1 MFELELVLIN
11 LLGNLGNTLLNLY
24 LDEIIFQTK
33 VAKNKGVR
41 SLKLRTAPHPTLRHR
56 LLGTFVRAPN

>member
-33 VAKNKGVR
+33 VAKNKAFEV
-41 SLKLRTAPHPTLRHR
+41 
-56 LLGTFVRAPN
+56 